1 MAPPTNT
8 TDIETHRPNLEG
20 LAYRM
25 LGTWADAQDIAQE
38 TLLKWHALDDATRDS
53 IREPL
58 AWLHTVAS
66 RLSLDRL
73 KSAQRR
79 RETYVGPWL
88 PEPLLVTETTPAD
101 DASIDDSITLAL
113 LHAMERLTP
122 AERAAFILHDVFDY
136 PFSTIGD
143 ILQKE
148 PPACRQLAS
157 RARQALRANKPKSPV
172 DPAAHQKL
180 LAAFLQAAAEGDA
193 QTLENLLAADAVLYS
208 DGGAAAKAVRKP
220 LHSREL
226 ITRLF
231 LGLSRKFSKSADQ
244 RSLQFSTLNGQPTA
258 LIFTNS
264 VLDTVFSIVIHN
276 SKIQTLYQ
284 QRNPEKIK
292 RIQESRGLS
301 T

>member
-1 MAPPTNT
+1 MAPPTSST
-8 TDIETHRPNLEG
+8 AIEAHRPAIEG

-38 TLLKWHALDDATRDS
+38 SLLKWYALADSARDS

-88 PEPLLVTETTPAD
+88 PEPYLVTETTPAD
-101 DASIDDSITLAL
+101 SASIDDSITLAL

-136 PFSTIGD
+136 PFATIAD

-148 PPACRQLAS
+148 PPACRKLAS
-157 RARQALRANKPKSPV
+157 RARSSLRANKPKSTV
-172 DPAAHQKL
+172 DPADHQKL
-180 LAAFLQAAAEGDA
+180 IAAFLQAAGEGDA
-193 QTLENLLAADAVLYS
+193 QTLENLLAADATLYS
-208 DGGAAAKAVRKP
+208 DGGALAKAVRKP
-220 LHSREL
+220 LHSREI

-231 LGLSRKFSKSADQ
+231 LGLSRKFQKAGIKKTA
-244 RSLQFSTLNGQPTA
+244 RITILNNQPAA
-258 LIFTNS
+258 LIYSNG
-264 VLDTVFSIVIHN
+264 VLDTVFSIEIQDA
-276 SKIQTLYQ
+276 KIKTLYQ
-284 QRNPEKIK
+284 QRNPEKL
-292 RIQESRGLS
+292 RHLPQHPAPE
-301 T
+301 